1 MSEKVHI
8 VTHKHIIDAESR
20 RHQNRHNSFVL
31 WFTGLSGSGK
41 SSISDKVEQLLFE
54 RGIHTYILDGDNV
67 RKGLNKGLGF
77 TESDRYENLRRVAEV
92 AQLFIDAG
100 IVLLCAFVSPLEKD
114 RNLVKE
120 IIGHNNF
127 IEIFINTALEECERR
142 DKKGLYKKARAGEI
156 KNFTG
161 IDSPYEEP
169 QYPDIEI
176 KTGEIGVEE
185 AAKFIVERVEKKLNI
200 QI

>member
-1 MSEKVHI
+1 MAEDIHI
-8 VTHKHIIDAESR
+8 VTHKHIITAEAR
-20 RHQNRHNSFVL
+20 RNQNRHHSFVL

-54 RGIHTYILDGDNV
+54 KGIHTYILDGDNV

-92 AQLFIDAG
+92 ARLFIDAG

-114 RNLVKE
+114 RSLVKE
-120 IIGHNNF
+120 IIGHDNF
-127 IEIFINTALEECERR
+127 VEIFINTPLEECERR

-169 QYPDIEI
+169 QDPDIEI
-176 KTGEIGVEE
+176 KTGEIGVDE
-185 AAKFIVERVEKKLNI
+185 AANFIISAIEKKLNI
-200 QI
+200 

>member
-1 MSEKVHI
+1 MAEDIHI
-8 VTHKHIIDAESR
+8 VTHKHIITAESR
-20 RHQNRHNSFVL
+20 RNQNRHNSFVL

-54 RGIHTYILDGDNV
+54 RGIHTFIMDGDNV

-77 TESDRYENLRRVAEV
+77 TEADRYENLRRVGEV
-92 AQLFIDAG
+92 ARLFIDAG

-120 IIGHNNF
+120 IIGRNNF
-127 IEIFINTALEECERR
+127 IEIFINTPLEECERR
-142 DKKGLYKKARAGEI
+142 DKKGLYKKARAGEL

-169 QYPDIEI
+169 KHPDIEI
-176 KTGEIGVEE
+176 KTGEMGVDE
-185 AAKFIVERVEKKLNI
+185 AANLIVSAIEKKLNI
-200 QI
+200 

>member
-77 TESDRYENLRRVAEV
+77 TESDRYENLRRVGEV
-92 AQLFIDAG
+92 ARLFIDAG

-120 IIGHNNF
+120 IIGRNNF
-127 IEIFINTALEECERR
+127 IEIFINTPLEECERR
-142 DKKGLYKKARAGEI
+142 DKKGLYKKARAGEL

-169 QYPDIEI
+169 KHPDIEI
-176 KTGEIGVEE
+176 KTGEMGVDE
-185 AAKFIVERVEKKLNI
+185 AANLIVSAIEKKLNI
-200 QI
+200 